1 MFFDT
6 KEKQDLILLFLFQG
20 VTVVTWQTV
29 LLLSDRK
36 KNEKKVESS
45 LKKKRKMA

>member
-36 KNEKKVESS
+36 KA
-45 LKKKRKMA
+45 KRKLKAL